1 MDHCLGLKPRGFP
14 VLESL
19 EVGVSK
25 VIQDWNCKSWTSGFV
40 TIFRLLPSFD
50 QSWSLWPNDQHWRGN
65 IYLHHIYIFFSEGLK
80 PPTTYIYI
88 NRYPLPCL
96 ITGWESM
103 FSWCNSHLAIGKS
116 SFFLNL
122 FRYMFKAWS
131 SYHHSVHV
139 KIPRT
144 YDWWD
149 LWKMS
154 PSMTSW
160 WWSLLF
166 WSEKSWLK
174 LVKAG

>member
-1 MDHCLGLKPRGFP
+1 MDQCLGLKPRGFP

-65 IYLHHIYIFFSEGLK
+65 IYLHHIYIFQRGWNRQ
-80 PPTTYIYI
+80 PHINIYI

-116 SFFLNL
+116 SFFWIYLDICL
-122 FRYMFKAWS
+122 KHEAPIIIRF
-131 SYHHSVHV
+131 
-139 KIPRT
+139 T
-144 YDWWD
+144 
-149 LWKMS
+149 WKFLG
-154 PSMTSW
+154 PTTGEIC
-160 WWSLLF
+160 
-166 WSEKSWLK
+166 EKCPHRWPADGEASGAK
-174 LVKAG
+174 SHG